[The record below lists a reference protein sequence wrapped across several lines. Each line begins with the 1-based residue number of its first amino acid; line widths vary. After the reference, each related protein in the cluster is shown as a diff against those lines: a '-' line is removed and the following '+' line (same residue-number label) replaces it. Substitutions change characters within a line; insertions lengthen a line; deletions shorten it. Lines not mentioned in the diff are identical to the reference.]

1 MASVM
6 IWILAALIVL
16 IVLIAITAKFY
27 QRATQEVSL
36 IKTGV
41 GGRKVIVDGGTIA
54 IPWFHE
60 VSKVNM
66 QTLRLQVERVGESAL
81 ITNDKL
87 RVDVG
92 AEFYVSVQATADG
105 IALAAQTLGNRTFN
119 SDKLRELIEG
129 KLIDALRSIAAQFT
143 MDELHENRGDFVAK
157 VRDALVGSMARN
169 GLELDTV
176 SLTALDQTPFDH
188 LDENNAFNA
197 VGMRR
202 LAEVIAKSK
211 KERAEIDADA
221 DVSVRRAAMEAS
233 KRKLEIDLEAQEAE
247 ISQVQQIENL
257 KSRQLAEVAKQKAD
271 SEQAAA
277 QARIKMEQE
286 IRSSDIARERAIRE
300 AEIAHERDVALANQE
315 RDISL
320 AEKSKEQSKAK
331 AAADIAKADGVRAS
345 ETIATAREIAEA
357 ERRKEIALIVSQQEN
372 KVRGDQ
378 LRMSAAAEKDASK
391 DRAEA
396 KKQQAKADAE
406 ASEILTLAKKQQLI
420 AEAEGQQ
427 VMASAVNSYTPDAVA
442 MKVDLARIEALPKVI
457 AEMIKP
463 AEKIDSIKIHH
474 VSGLGQNTGTGII
487 GEGSNAE
494 KPVINQAIDSILD
507 MAVQLPAVKKIGD
520 ELGISVSDGITGAT
534 DELGKK
540 SSKKK
545 SKRKS

>member
-427 VMASAVNSYTPDAVA
+427 VMANAVNSYTPDAVA

-540 SSKKK
+540 SSKRK

>member
-427 VMASAVNSYTPDAVA
+427 VMANAVNSYTPDAVA

>member
-1 MASVM
+1 M

>member
-427 VMASAVNSYTPDAVA
+427 VMANAVNSYSPDAVA

>member
-1 MASVM
+1 M

-345 ETIATAREIAEA
+345 ETIVTAREIAEA

-427 VMASAVNSYTPDAVA
+427 VMANAVNSYSPDAVA
-442 MKVDLARIEALPKVI
+442 MKVDLARIEALTKVI

>member
-345 ETIATAREIAEA
+345 ETIVTAREIAEA

-427 VMASAVNSYTPDAVA
+427 VMANAVNSYSPDAVA
-442 MKVDLARIEALPKVI
+442 MKVDLARIEALTKVI

>member
-1 MASVM
+1 M

-345 ETIATAREIAEA
+345 ETIVTAREIAEA

-427 VMASAVNSYTPDAVA
+427 VMANAVNSYTPDAVA

>member
-1 MASVM
+1 M

-427 VMASAVNSYTPDAVA
+427 VMANAVNSYSPDAVA

-520 ELGISVSDGITGAT
+520 ELGISVSDGITGVT

>member
-1 MASVM
+1 M

-427 VMASAVNSYTPDAVA
+427 VMANAVNSYSPDAVA
-442 MKVDLARIEALPKVI
+442 MKVDLARIEALTKVI

>member
-1 MASVM
+1 M

-345 ETIATAREIAEA
+345 ETITTAREIAEA

-427 VMASAVNSYTPDAVA
+427 VMANAVNSYTPDAVA

>member
-427 VMASAVNSYTPDAVA
+427 VMANAVNSYSPDAVA
-442 MKVDLARIEALPKVI
+442 MKVDLARIEALTKVI

>member
-16 IVLIAITAKFY
+16 IVLIAIAAKFY

-60 VSKVNM
+60 ISKVNM

-197 VGMRR
+197 
-202 LAEVIAKSK
+202 
-211 KERAEIDADA
+211 
-221 DVSVRRAAMEAS
+221 
-233 KRKLEIDLEAQEAE
+233 
-247 ISQVQQIENL
+247 
-257 KSRQLAEVAKQKAD
+257 
-271 SEQAAA
+271 
-277 QARIKMEQE
+277 
-286 IRSSDIARERAIRE
+286 
-300 AEIAHERDVALANQE
+300 
-315 RDISL
+315 
-320 AEKSKEQSKAK
+320 
-331 AAADIAKADGVRAS
+331 
-345 ETIATAREIAEA
+345 
-357 ERRKEIALIVSQQEN
+357 
-372 KVRGDQ
+372 
-378 LRMSAAAEKDASK
+378 
-391 DRAEA
+391 
-396 KKQQAKADAE
+396 
-406 ASEILTLAKKQQLI
+406 
-420 AEAEGQQ
+420 
-427 VMASAVNSYTPDAVA
+427 
-442 MKVDLARIEALPKVI
+442 
-457 AEMIKP
+457 
-463 AEKIDSIKIHH
+463 
-474 VSGLGQNTGTGII
+474 
-487 GEGSNAE
+487 
-494 KPVINQAIDSILD
+494 
-507 MAVQLPAVKKIGD
+507 
-520 ELGISVSDGITGAT
+520 
-534 DELGKK
+534 
-540 SSKKK
+540 
-545 SKRKS
+545 

>member
-1 MASVM
+1 M

-16 IVLIAITAKFY
+16 IVLIAIAAKFY

-427 VMASAVNSYTPDAVA
+427 VMANAVNSYTPDAVA

-520 ELGISVSDGITGAT
+520 ELGISVSDGITGVT

>member
-1 MASVM
+1 M

-427 VMASAVNSYTPDAVA
+427 VMANAVNSYTPDAVA

-487 GEGSNAE
+487 GEGSNVE

>member
-1 MASVM
+1 M

-406 ASEILTLAKKQQLI
+406 AS
-420 AEAEGQQ
+420 
-427 VMASAVNSYTPDAVA
+427 
-442 MKVDLARIEALPKVI
+442 
-457 AEMIKP
+457 
-463 AEKIDSIKIHH
+463 
-474 VSGLGQNTGTGII
+474 
-487 GEGSNAE
+487 
-494 KPVINQAIDSILD
+494 
-507 MAVQLPAVKKIGD
+507 
-520 ELGISVSDGITGAT
+520 
-534 DELGKK
+534 
-540 SSKKK
+540 
-545 SKRKS
+545 

>member
-1 MASVM
+1 M

-427 VMASAVNSYTPDAVA
+427 VMANAVNSYSPDAVA

>member
-16 IVLIAITAKFY
+16 IVLIAIAAKFY

-427 VMASAVNSYTPDAVA
+427 VMANAVNSYTPDAVA

>member
-1 MASVM
+1 M

-427 VMASAVNSYTPDAVA
+427 VMANAVNSYTPDAVA

>member
-1 MASVM
+1 MASVT

-16 IVLIAITAKFY
+16 IVLIAIAAKFY

-92 AEFYVSVQATADG
+92 AEFYVSVEASADG

-233 KRKLEIDLEAQEAE
+233 KRKLEIDLQAQEAE

-286 IRSSDIARERAIRE
+286 IRISDIARERAIRE

-331 AAADIAKADGVRAS
+331 AEADIAKADGVRAS
-345 ETIATAREIAEA
+345 ETILTAREIAEA

-391 DRAEA
+391 DRAET

-420 AEAEGQQ
+420 VEAEGQQ
-427 VMASAVNSYTPDAVA
+427 EMAKAVNSYTPDAVA

-474 VSGLGQNTGTGII
+474 VSGLGQKNGTGII

-540 SSKKK
+540 SSKNK
-545 SKRKS
+545 SK

>member
-16 IVLIAITAKFY
+16 IVLIAIAAKFY

-427 VMASAVNSYTPDAVA
+427 VMANAVNSYTPDAVA

-520 ELGISVSDGITGAT
+520 ELGISVSDGITGVT

>member
-1 MASVM
+1 M

-16 IVLIAITAKFY
+16 IVLIAIAAKFY

-427 VMASAVNSYTPDAVA
+427 VMANAVNSYTPDAVA

>member
-1 MASVM
+1 MASVT

-16 IVLIAITAKFY
+16 IVLIAIAAKFY

-92 AEFYVSVQATADG
+92 AEFYVSVEASADG

-233 KRKLEIDLEAQEAE
+233 KRKLEIDLQAQEAE

-286 IRSSDIARERAIRE
+286 IRTSDIARERAIRE

-331 AAADIAKADGVRAS
+331 AEADIAKADGVRAS
-345 ETIATAREIAEA
+345 ETILTAREIAEA

-391 DRAEA
+391 DRAET

-420 AEAEGQQ
+420 VEAEGQQ
-427 VMASAVNSYTPDAVA
+427 EMAKAVNSYTPDAVA

-474 VSGLGQNTGTGII
+474 VSGLGQKNGTGII

-540 SSKKK
+540 SSKNK
-545 SKRKS
+545 SK